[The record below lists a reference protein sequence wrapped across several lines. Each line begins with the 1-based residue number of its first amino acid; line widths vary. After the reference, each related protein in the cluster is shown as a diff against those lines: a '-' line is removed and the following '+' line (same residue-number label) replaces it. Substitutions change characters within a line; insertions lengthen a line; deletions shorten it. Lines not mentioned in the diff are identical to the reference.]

1 MTSLGRDYSM
11 RMAYL
16 LTAILITLPFLD
28 CICDSSSNSSF
39 ACNHCDSKSFPI
51 SEHDCLEEVEFFFS
65 NEFSSSVIY
74 YQECF
79 AVLDLSPYPDLLS
92 VCIPIGERLVWFGKQ
107 KSNLALKIIQV

>member
-1 MTSLGRDYSM
+1 M

-39 ACNHCDSKSFPI
+39 ACNYCDSKSFPI

-74 YQECF
+74 YQECLTVF
-79 AVLDLSPYPDLLS
+79 DLSPDPDLLS
-92 VCIPIGERLVWFGKQ
+92 VCIPTGERLVWFGKL